1 VGDEDEYVE
10 YGGGVWVWGV
20 GGLSGDGQVSG
31 GAEVVVVSRMHI
43 LARAWLLLDQHRS
56 QLLYSFPCVQ
66 CKKPMEGITCA
77 TSLHRIVVPSS

>member
-1 VGDEDEYVE
+1 MGDEDEYVE

-43 LARAWLLLDQHRS
+43 LARAWLLLD
-56 QLLYSFPCVQ
+56 
-66 CKKPMEGITCA
+66 
-77 TSLHRIVVPSS
+77 